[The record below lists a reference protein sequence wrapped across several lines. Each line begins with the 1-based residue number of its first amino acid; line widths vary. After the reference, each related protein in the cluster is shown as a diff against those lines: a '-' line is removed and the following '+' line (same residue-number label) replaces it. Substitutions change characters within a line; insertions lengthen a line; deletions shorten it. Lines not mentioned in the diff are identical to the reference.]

1 MQTAQYYTC
10 KECKIEY
17 TFMLP
22 QDGIDLYL
30 AGAHVQDA
38 FPMLS
43 PEERELMISGICGPC
58 WDVLFPEEEEDD
70 WFEFDWPD
78 MAEPSGDSAPF

>member
-1 MQTAQYYTC
+1 MQTAQHYTC

-17 TFMLP
+17 TLMLP

-30 AGAHVQDA
+30 KGAHAQHA

-43 PEERELMISGICGPC
+43 PGERELMISGVCEPC
-58 WDVLFPEEEEDD
+58 WDVMFPEDEDGD
-70 WFEFDWPD
+70 FDWAD
-78 MAEPSGDSAPF
+78 VDFDNAPF